1 MEKEYVEYDE
11 SLGLQ
16 EIGFNIPCF
25 AYYITDESINVNK
38 KLFRFRGVE
47 EDLRRKNSSFK
58 NLPNMVCAPLYQQ
71 AFRWFREEYNML
83 ATVYS
88 NASGFLYECHDSI
101 GGTHRGW
108 SDYNGPNDSGV
119 WDTYEEAELECLK
132 KLIEIVKEKK

>member
-25 AYYITDESINVNK
+25 AYYITDESINVSK

-58 NLPNMVCAPLYQQ
+58 NLPNMVCAPLYRQ
-71 AFRWFREEYNML
+71 AFGWFREEYKL
-83 ATVYS
+83 HSTITS
-88 NASGFLYECHDSI
+88 ISQESWQWHITKPGEFLGRQYEE
-101 GGTHRGW
+101 
-108 SDYNGPNDSGV
+108 DYN
-119 WDTYEEAELECLK
+119 TYEEAELACLV
-132 KLIEIVKEKK
+132 KLIDIVKQKN

>member
-47 EDLRRKNSSFK
+47 EDLRRKNSSFN

-71 AFRWFREEYNML
+71 AFRWFRKNYNYDIVVSGSYNLGKKYYYRIETPPTIGFQAFEEDFN
-83 ATVYS
+83 
-88 NASGFLYECHDSI
+88 
-101 GGTHRGW
+101 
-108 SDYNGPNDSGV
+108 
-119 WDTYEEAELECLK
+119 TYEEAELACLR
-132 KLIEIVKEKK
+132 KLIEVVKQKN